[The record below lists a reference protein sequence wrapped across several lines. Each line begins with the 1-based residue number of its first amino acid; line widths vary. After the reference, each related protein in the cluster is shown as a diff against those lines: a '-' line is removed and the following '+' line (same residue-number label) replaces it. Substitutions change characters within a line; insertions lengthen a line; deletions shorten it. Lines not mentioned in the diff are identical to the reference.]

1 MIGPAGTFAAPKER
15 CTALVECNNGRITT
29 TSCVTNRPLIDN
41 GGSSDGERD
50 YYTCPDCGKNIVIDY
65 REN

>member
-1 MIGPAGTFAAPKER
+1 MSETSKQEK
-15 CTALVECNNGRITT
+15 CTARVECVNGRITT
-29 TSCVTNRPLIDN
+29 KSCKTGIPLIDK

-50 YYTCPDCGKNIVIDY
+50 YYTCPDCGKYIVIDY